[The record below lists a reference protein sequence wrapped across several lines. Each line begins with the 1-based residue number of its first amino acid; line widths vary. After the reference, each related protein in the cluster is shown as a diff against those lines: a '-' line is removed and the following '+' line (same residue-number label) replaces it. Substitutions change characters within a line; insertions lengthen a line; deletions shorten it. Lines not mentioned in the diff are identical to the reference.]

1 MASASIVAERLA
13 AFLLRCD
20 VMPMA
25 MAIKRKPPT
34 TIPRRMM
41 KGRKLAWEDDVDE
54 PPEEPDGAEA
64 RAPDTTVLAKAVAA
78 CAASGEVSGLD
89 VSFFSAARLAAS
101 KEED

>member
-1 MASASIVAERLA
+1 
-13 AFLLRCD
+13 
-20 VMPMA
+20 
-25 MAIKRKPPT
+25 
-34 TIPRRMM
+34 M